1 MENVHEITAKEAKSD
16 KQNNTDGG
24 ESRSG
29 KEQMYQTGLVQGTE
43 LPERPGLEI
52 PRVQATQSHF
62 EFSMLLEGVVMISI
76 EDARRLAAKG
86 ETAESVFGNMLVAVT
101 TTVHDEVLEEWYPQK
116 EIQLIIDFK
125 PDFHIP
131 CDRPVYRTDSKKERR
146 EIITRYLR
154 DLKEISRAIKNLST
168 EIIPLVKG
176 VLPRERKECYR
187 CFEGLDFDR
196 IGYYCAQYFLY
207 GNHGEDLI
215 QDVRQIV
222 GEAQP
227 RAMLLIGVQAS
238 SYLRRMPPE
247 VTAAAGERWRRKS
260 GLRNDSLSMQ
270 QVQRNYRDWSREIE
284 KELEGGQSRLES
296 FVTNTAE
303 GSIHGN

>member
-16 KQNNTDGG
+16 KQSNTDSG
-24 ESRSG
+24 ESRSEE
-29 KEQMYQTGLVQGTE
+29 EQMYQTGLVQGTE

-52 PRVQATQSHF
+52 PRVQATQTHF
-62 EFSMLLEGVVMISI
+62 EFSIPLEGVVMISI

-101 TTVHDEVLEEWYPQK
+101 TTVHDEILEKWYPQK
-116 EIQLIIDFK
+116 EIQLVLDFK
-125 PDFHIP
+125 PDFYIP

-154 DLKEISRAIKNLST
+154 DLKEITKAIRNLPT

-176 VLPRERKECYR
+176 ELPRERKQCYR
-187 CFEGLDFDR
+187 CFEGLGFDR
-196 IGYYCAQYFLY
+196 IGYYCSQYFLY
-207 GNHGEDLI
+207 GNHGEELI

-222 GEAQP
+222 SEAQP

-284 KELEGGQSRLES
+284 KELEGGQSRLER